1 MKQRLLRQLYEQ
13 RIVAI
18 IRGITGE
25 GLDSL
30 VGTLVE
36 SGIRIMEVTV
46 DTPGVYDKIQR
57 IKDEY
62 GDEVAVGAGT
72 VLDSETARTAI
83 SAGAEFLVSPSLN
96 VDVIKTAKRYGKAVF
111 PGCMTPTE
119 IVQAFEA
126 GADVIKVFPAS
137 VVGPRYFRELSGPLG
152 HIPLMPTGGVNLD
165 NARAYVEAGAAAV
178 GLGSALV
185 GRGGRQVDLADVK
198 ERAQA
203 FRGLVR
209 N

>member
-1 MKQRLLRQLYEQ
+1 MKQRLLRRLYEQ

-46 DTPGVYDKIQR
+46 DTPGVYDKIQK

-165 NARAYVEAGAAAV
+165 NARDYVEAGAAAV